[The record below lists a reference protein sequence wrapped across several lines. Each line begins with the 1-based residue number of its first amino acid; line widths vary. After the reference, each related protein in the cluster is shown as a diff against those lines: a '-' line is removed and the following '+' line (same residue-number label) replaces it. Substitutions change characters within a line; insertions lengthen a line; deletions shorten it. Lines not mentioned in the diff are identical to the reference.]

1 MKDLDGK
8 TAVVTGGASGIGL
21 AIVHALARRGC
32 RVAILDVEAK
42 ALEAAVAG
50 LRAGG
55 SNADV
60 RGFVSDVTLRQSVDE
75 AAKAV
80 LEAFGAV
87 NLVFANAGVGGGAG
101 PVGDVTPR
109 DWRWV
114 IGVNLMGM
122 IHTVDAFLPALKA
135 GGEAGHIVYTA
146 SMAGMVAPPNMAPYA
161 ATKFAT
167 VAMAEALSAELAAT
181 PIRVSVL
188 CPGFVSTRIHE
199 SERNR
204 PADLAATPKATDEM
218 MAAVVKGLVTSGIP
232 AEVAAE
238 RVMEA
243 LAAEE
248 FYIFTHPDMRGA
260 VEQRFERIMAGF
272 DAAAASKALAG

>member
-21 AIVHALARRGC
+21 AIVHALAKRGC
-32 RVAILDVEAK
+32 RVAILDVEAE
-42 ALEAAVAG
+42 ALDAAIAQ
-50 LRAGG
+50 LRQEG

-60 RGFVSDVTLRQSVDE
+60 RGFVSDVTLRQSVDD
-75 AAKAV
+75 AAKEV
-80 LEAFGAV
+80 LEAFGTV

-109 DWRWV
+109 DWQWV

-122 IHTVDAFLPALKA
+122 IHTVDAFLPALRA
-135 GGEAGHIVYTA
+135 NGEPGQIVYTA
-146 SMAGMVAPPNMAPYA
+146 SMAGMIAPPNMAPYA

-167 VAMAEALSAELAAT
+167 VAMAEALSAELT
-181 PIRVSVL
+181 GSPIHVSVL

-204 PADLAATPKATDEM
+204 PADLAATPKATDEVM
-218 MAAVVKGLVTSGIP
+218 SAIVKGLVTSGIP
-232 AEVAAE
+232 ADTAAE
-238 RVMEA
+238 RVLEA
-243 LAAEE
+243 IAAEE